1 MNLGQAEKQQEE
13 GFSDKG
19 ASENKGINVNR
30 KESRSTPKKAPSFR
44 GAKEKAGCVRTTVV
58 WGWGLLTIN
67 RSIGNLIRSLGRFLC
82 LTSPD
87 SVYCF

>member
-30 KESRSTPKKAPSFR
+30 KGSKSTPGKAPSFAPWEGSKR
-44 GAKEKAGCVRTTVV
+44 ESWMCKDYSCLGVGVV
-58 WGWGLLTIN
+58 N
-67 RSIGNLIRSLGRFLC
+67 
-82 LTSPD
+82 
-87 SVYCF
+87 YK